1 MHSMHATGTRDDW
14 KASLWPSSYIPSA
27 YHVVCQSAQEFTRNI
42 SQSKTNKA
50 SWIAPDSGVS
60 HYVQYQ
66 CGLMRR
72 EMKSTRKD
80 DGIEKLPNYTAKI
93 ASLAMII
100 LISANI
106 KAEEAQSNVHEKCRE
121 GNRNRGNSRS
131 IKPRTEKVV
140 FIHSETH

>member
-1 MHSMHATGTRDDW
+1 
-14 KASLWPSSYIPSA
+14 
-27 YHVVCQSAQEFTRNI
+27 
-42 SQSKTNKA
+42 
-50 SWIAPDSGVS
+50 
-60 HYVQYQ
+60 
-66 CGLMRR
+66 
-72 EMKSTRKD
+72 MKSTRKD

>member
-1 MHSMHATGTRDDW
+1 M
-14 KASLWPSSYIPSA
+14 
-27 YHVVCQSAQEFTRNI
+27 
-42 SQSKTNKA
+42 
-50 SWIAPDSGVS
+50 APDSGVS

-72 EMKSTRKD
+72 DTKSTRKN

-100 LISANI
+100 LILANI
-106 KAEEAQSNVHEKCRE
+106 NTEKARSNVHEKCRE

-131 IKPRTEKVV
+131 IKSRTERVV